1 MAFHPPEP
9 FRIKMV
15 EPIKLLDRDDR
26 EAAVRR
32 ANYNLFSLR
41 SEDIFIDL
49 FTDSGTSAM
58 SHTQWAAILKGDEAY
73 AGARSYFRLAEV
85 IQDIF
90 GFSYFLPTHQGRAAE
105 NILSSCLV
113 KPGDYIPSNTHFDTG
128 YANIRACGGH
138 PVNFVID
145 KSQNPDLYD
154 PFKGNMDIQK
164 LRDFIKQTGTDKIPF
179 GMITITNNAGGGQP
193 VSMENLRAV
202 SRIYKEFG
210 IPFFIDA
217 CRFAENAYFIKLR
230 EPGYAN
236 KSPLEISREI
246 FALADGMTMSAKKDG
261 IVNIGGFIAMNDEAI
276 FEQARNKLLIHEGF
290 PTYGGLAGRDLDAMA
305 VGFREVLR
313 EEYLAYRLGQT
324 NYLAECLRQV
334 GIPIIEPPGAHAV
347 YVNAGMLLSHIPPE
361 QFPGQSLSVELYL
374 EGGIRAVEIGSL
386 GFAHPDP
393 ETGKI
398 VHPKFE
404 LLRLA
409 LPRRVYTQSHLD
421 YVAEA
426 LGKTAA
432 RCEKIPGYRV
442 IYAPKLMPQFTARL
456 EPIKSDKYVSLQN
469 SKLNQGLKSSKTSVL
484 PSGKYEINSEL
495 I

>member
-1 MAFHPPEP
+1 MTLHPPEP

-15 EPIKLLDRDDR
+15 EPIKLLDRDGR
-26 EAAVRR
+26 EAAIRR

-41 SEDIFIDL
+41 SEEIFIDL

-58 SHTQWAAILKGDEAY
+58 SQTQWAAMLEGDEAY
-73 AGARSYFRLAEV
+73 AGARSYFRLSEV
-85 IQDIF
+85 IHDIF
-90 GFSYFLPTHQGRAAE
+90 GFAHFLPTHQGRAAE
-105 NILSSCLV
+105 NILSACLV
-113 KPGDYIPSNTHFDTG
+113 KPGQYIPSNTHFDTG
-128 YANIRACGGH
+128 YANIRVRGGH
-138 PVNFVID
+138 PVNLVID
-145 KSQNPDLYD
+145 EAHNPTLYH
-154 PFKGNMDIQK
+154 PFKGNMDIEK
-164 LRDFIKQTGTDKIPF
+164 LRDFITKTGPDQIPF

-202 SRIYKEFG
+202 SKTYKEFG

-230 EPGYAN
+230 EPGYAD
-236 KSPLEISREI
+236 KSPLEISREM

-261 IVNIGGFIAMNDEAI
+261 IVNIGGFIAMNNEAL
-276 FEQARNKLLIHEGF
+276 FEQARNQLLIWEGF

-305 VGFREVLR
+305 IGFREVLK

-324 NYLAECLRQV
+324 NYLAERLREV

-347 YVNAGMLLSHIPPE
+347 YVNAGALLSHIPQE

-393 ETGKI
+393 QTGKI

-421 YVAEA
+421 YVAEI

-432 RCEKIPGYRV
+432 RRDQIPGYRV
-442 IYAPKLMPQFTARL
+442 IYAPKLMPQFTAQL
-456 EPIKSDKYVSLQN
+456 EPVALNGHSSQPSLFNQDLEVS
-469 SKLNQGLKSSKTSVL
+469 KKSVL
-484 PSGKYEINSEL
+484 PSRKSKTKSKL
-495 I
+495 V